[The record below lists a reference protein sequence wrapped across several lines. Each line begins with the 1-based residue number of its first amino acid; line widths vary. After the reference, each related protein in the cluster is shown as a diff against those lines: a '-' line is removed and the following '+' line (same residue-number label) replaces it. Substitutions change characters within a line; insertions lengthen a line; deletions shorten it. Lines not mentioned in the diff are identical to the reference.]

1 MNNSISLNSVKLAI
15 EELKNGRPIIVV
27 DDYDRENEGDLI
39 FPAEDC
45 TAEILAYF
53 LRYTSGV
60 ICCSITEQRAK
71 ELDLPRMV
79 ENNTDKN
86 QTAFT
91 VSVDYSID
99 TTTGISAGDRAKTA
113 VALSDENEYL
123 NFTKPGHLFPLIAK
137 NGGVLERN
145 GHTEAT
151 MDFMKLAGKKQCGIL
166 AEIVTRDKIGMARL
180 PELINLANLE
190 KLVMTS
196 IKDLQIYLSNDSL

>member
-1 MNNSISLNSVKLAI
+1 MNNNISLESVKLAI
-15 EELKNGRPIIVV
+15 ESLKNGRPIIVV

-45 TAEILAYF
+45 TAEIMADF
-53 LRYTSGV
+53 LRCTSGV
-60 ICCSITEQRAK
+60 ICCSITEQRSK
-71 ELDLPRMV
+71 ELNLPRMV

-91 VSVDYSID
+91 VSVDYSIN

-113 VALSDENEYL
+113 VALSNENEHL

-137 NGGVLERN
+137 DGGVLERN

-151 MDFMKLAGKKQCGIL
+151 MDFMKLAGKKPCGIL
-166 AEIVTRDKIGMARL
+166 AEIVTYDKIEMARL
-180 PELINLANLE
+180 PELRGFAKLE
-190 KLVMTS
+190 KLVITS
-196 IKDLQIYLSNDSL
+196 IKD